1 MILSFEKKNEDLP
14 NNSYQDLMV
23 AVKILSF
30 ILLLSYHTSKVTAQ
44 LMTLIKG

>member
-30 ILLLSYHTSKVTAQ
+30 ILLLPHFKSHSSTDDSN
-44 LMTLIKG
+44 